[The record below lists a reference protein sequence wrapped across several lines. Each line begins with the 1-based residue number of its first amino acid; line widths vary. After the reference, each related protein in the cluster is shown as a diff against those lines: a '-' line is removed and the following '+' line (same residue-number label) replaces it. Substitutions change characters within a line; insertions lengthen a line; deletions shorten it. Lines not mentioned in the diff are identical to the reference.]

1 MPLHDS
7 LPKLEFSEKG
17 SFCRYRLNIHGERTE
32 SVKLFKNLVP
42 KTEFSEQRKFLQY
55 WIFIHEESTENLKAF
70 HYFVLEMEFPKN
82 WKRGFF
88 VLKPEHSLKSDR
100 SKIGLE
106 KSIGKMGLCSTVIQ
120 FFDSR
125 LNFVKI
131 WPGDNM
137 ALGKIGLH

>member
-1 MPLHDS
+1 MPLHDSLIS

-32 SVKLFKNLVP
+32 SVKLFENLVP

-55 WIFIHEESTENLKAF
+55 WIFIHEESTENLKPF

-88 VLKPEHSLKSDR
+88 VLMPEHSL
-100 SKIGLE
+100 I
-106 KSIGKMGLCSTVIQ
+106 
-120 FFDSR
+120 
-125 LNFVKI
+125 
-131 WPGDNM
+131 
-137 ALGKIGLH
+137 